1 MSSQQNG
8 SVINWSEF
16 HKPVVLEKGQWKK
29 EKDSD
34 ESSYL
39 LMKELKR
46 AFSLISEFQ
55 EQHSQWLEQQA
66 KDKQSVGEFN
76 IPMNLAIVGERGSG
90 KTSAVKSLKTI
101 LEEENYYVFDIVDP
115 NTLSSE
121 INILEILV
129 SHIYKVICESEMED
143 LYQKE
148 DAISL
153 LKRIMTAIGIKRQK
167 DAFLRKDNPSIDVL
181 DKIKDLVELD
191 NLIVD
196 LFEKFRKLVSRIWN
210 KKDEVKDLVL
220 IIDDLDLV
228 DHKYIHKLISE
239 IQEFLNSKL
248 IIVLAY
254 RNSQLEEAVLSDKV
268 EKSRS
273 LLDKGIISIEE
284 LRGQVERMLYKILP
298 ISCRINLLEQTKLLK
313 VEYRTIFDSLGID
326 EEKREKNNL
335 TLNDIDSISV
345 EDWLF
350 DKIREMT
357 GLYIKPVD
365 DRESVNLFLPKSL
378 REFIQTIEFISTNL
392 EKNTLENYTLK
403 VNQIKQFKRFFLN
416 KLYNILPNDFIEL
429 IENWNYADSHQKN
442 YLCFRYFFDKY
453 VQNDIKL
460 NNSKDYLERYPFD
473 LHTVE
478 NYNLRLGDIYE
489 LMEIY
494 KNNCA
499 KSLMDYFQ
507 VYVMKVLY
515 SLELIEL
522 ITEGKEYVAGKLEL
536 KLDIKEKYQILH
548 KLPFQVLDLI
558 KGSKKYL
565 DLINTNF
572 MPANFNYLNFNTVRV
587 DEDYEFIYDS
597 KVHSKEF
604 IAEYVACDLPSRG
617 DVKKGIRHIN
627 NSFRYRKM
635 YNYTANSLFYEELNL
650 DEKRTYNIEYFTVF
664 CKNEYYGNVIKSFFV
679 NLNQLEGHSN
689 VSKFLLFSMF
699 QIDLF
704 VRHNYT
710 AKSLMYKYE
719 YTRKRINDF
728 IQKETKNYK
737 KYFFEDD
744 KGDYTY
750 AEAYIVDMTDF
761 KTLGTS
767 ENEDFL
773 SISYTVE
780 NENESFGLLFEDFE
794 NAIQSLLVL
803 EEMIEKIEL
812 KQETKEEIKKLKK
825 SIDNTQL
832 RRLTKNAKTFIKNII
847 RALENEP
854 NVKVLREYVF

>member
-1 MSSQQNG
+1 MSNQQND

-66 KDKQSVGEFN
+66 KDKQSAGEFN

-153 LKRIMTAIGIKRQK
+153 LKRIMTALGIKRQK

-284 LRGQVERMLYKILP
+284 ISGQVERMLYKLLP
-298 ISCRINLLEQTKLLK
+298 LSYKICLYDQNELLK
-313 VEYRTIFDSLGID
+313 KSYVSIFDSLNIKKKKRIENLLSIM
-326 EEKREKNNL
+326 EEE
-335 TLNDIDSISV
+335 NDAEEEDISV
-345 EDWLF
+345 EEWIYI
-350 DKIREMT
+350 KIQNLT
-357 GLYIKPVD
+357 SLYIKPVD
-365 DRESVNLFLPKSL
+365 EKETAMLFLPKSL
-378 REFIQTIEFISTNL
+378 REFIQLSEVLVRGLEESNSTDRFYGL
-392 EKNTLENYTLK
+392 ERGIVRFRE
-403 VNQIKQFKRFFLN
+403 FFLN
-416 KLYNILPNDFIEL
+416 KVCIILPSTAVDMMNSWLFV
-429 IENWNYADSHQKN
+429 DSHQKN
-442 YLCFRYFFDKY
+442 YLCFHYFYTILSRENKCDKEEDEY
-453 VQNDIKL
+453 PFYL
-460 NNSKDYLERYPFD
+460 NN
-473 LHTVE
+473 VE
-478 NYNLRLGDIYE
+478 NYNLRLGDVYDIME
-489 LMEIY
+489 LY
-494 KNNCA
+494 KVQYA
-499 KSLMDYFQ
+499 KQSIDFF
-507 VYVMKVLY
+507 VTYVMKILY
-515 SLELIEL
+515 SLELTNL
-522 ITEGKEYVAGKLEL
+522 ILLAIKDIQDKKEDDNL
-536 KLDIKEKYQILH
+536 EKYL
-548 KLPFQVLDLI
+548 K
-558 KGSKKYL
+558 
-565 DLINTNF
+565 LINTSF
-572 MPANFNYLNFNTVRV
+572 MPDDYNYFEYISPDGIGRDYKFYYENEKYDAQFI
-587 DEDYEFIYDS
+587 EDFVTRIISTEGHLKDFY
-597 KVHSKEF
+597 
-604 IAEYVACDLPSRG
+604 
-617 DVKKGIRHIN
+617 KKK
-627 NSFRYRKM
+627 NSAFRYRKVFSFDE
-635 YNYTANSLFYEELNL
+635 TEIKNSLVDKKFR
-650 DEKRTYNIEYFTVF
+650 DIEYFAMFTKKKYVE
-664 CKNEYYGNVIKSFFV
+664 KAVQGY
-679 NLNQLEGHSN
+679 LEESSETKY
-689 VSKFLLFSMF
+689 VLMSMF
-699 QIDLF
+699 QVDYF
-704 VRHNYT
+704 VRFNYSR
-710 AKSLMYKYE
+710 KEDKKYSFVIRE
-719 YTRKRINDF
+719 IERIFQDINGDLKKKRAFPIEKKYFQILN
-728 IQKETKNYK
+728 QKNYK
-737 KYFFEDD
+737 IEIPYTQYKDEIDNLMGIKND
-744 KGDYTY
+744 KEKERI
-750 AEAYIVDMTDF
+750 AKELLALNLKF
-761 KTLGTS
+761 KSKSEVKRSIEELGKIEQS
-767 ENEDFL
+767 EMSND
-773 SISYTVE
+773 
-780 NENESFGLLFEDFE
+780 
-794 NAIQSLLVL
+794 VL
-803 EEMIEKIEL
+803 ELMNQIDKEYLQTNRQISSGSMRKLISDF
-812 KQETKEEIKKLKK
+812 TKLLER
-825 SIDNTQL
+825 DYG
-832 RRLTKNAKTFIKNII
+832 I
-847 RALENEP
+847 RFEVLE
-854 NVKVLREYVF
+854 